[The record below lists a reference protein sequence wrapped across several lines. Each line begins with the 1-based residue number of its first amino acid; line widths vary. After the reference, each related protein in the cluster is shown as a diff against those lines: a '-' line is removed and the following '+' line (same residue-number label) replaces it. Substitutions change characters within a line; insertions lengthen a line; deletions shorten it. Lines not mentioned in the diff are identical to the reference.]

1 MILEWLEYLATPM
14 SPAVRDL
21 RYAHELIAIGARH
34 RRCRAAWAGHLA
46 RSRRAII
53 TSIGRTRQRR
63 TAIVIGSG
71 RLLDVP
77 LAELAYAFE
86 RVILVDVLHP
96 LPMKWIA
103 RRHPNVEL
111 LTTDITGTI
120 ETLHASR
127 AAILPPP
134 QPFARLF
141 APDVDLVVS
150 LNVVSQIG
158 VLPVEWI
165 EAQRGPQAADAAAAY
180 AATLTRAHLDDLM
193 RCTASVCMIADI
205 EWQHVDRQGT
215 EIERHSS
222 VYDVAV
228 PHIDEEWIWT
238 MAPIPE
244 RDPNY
249 SHLRRVIVS
258 YDPGK

>member
-14 SPAVRDL
+14 APAVRDL

-34 RRCRAAWAGHLA
+34 RRCRAAWAEHLA

-53 TSIGRTRQRR
+53 TSIGRAKQRR

-77 LAELAYAFE
+77 LAELAGAFD
-86 RVILVDVLHP
+86 RVVLVDVLHP
-96 LPMKWIA
+96 LPVRWTA
-103 RRHPNVEL
+103 RRYSNVEL
-111 LTTDITGTI
+111 LSTDITGTI
-120 ETLHASR
+120 ETLHATK
-127 AAILPPP
+127 AATLPSPR
-134 QPFARLF
+134 PFARLF
-141 APDVDLVVS
+141 ERDVDLVVS

-165 EAQRGPQAADAAAAY
+165 EKQRGPQAANDAAAY
-180 AATLTRAHLDDLM
+180 AATLTQAHLDDLT

-205 EWQHVDRQGT
+205 EWRHVDRQGI
-215 EIERHSS
+215 EMERHSS
-222 VYDVAV
+222 IYDVAV
-228 PHIDEEWIWT
+228 PRIDEEWTWT